1 MLFSVSCTPDRQRLD
16 AALEAAGDNR
26 AELEKVLRHYKGDT
40 LKYRAARFLIENMPY
55 HTYYVGKELEKY
67 KKYFI
72 CFPLTRKT
80 PAELMDSLKE
90 ADGAFF
96 MGSLYRKRTLRPS
109 IPLFGEEHRPCLPG
123 MEGAALGAE
132 CDLSGLLRIHPS
144 LPCRR

>member
-1 MLFSVSCTPDRQRLD
+1 MRVFLKLLLLFFVLFSVSCTPDRQRLD

-72 CFPLTRKT
+72 CFSPYPKNACRT
-80 PAELMDSLKE
+80 
-90 ADGAFF
+90 DGFVEGGGWCF
-96 MGSLYRKRTLRPS
+96 LYGKPV
-109 IPLFGEEHRPCLPG
+109 PEKGH
-123 MEGAALGAE
+123 
-132 CDLSGLLRIHPS
+132 
-144 LPCRR
+144 